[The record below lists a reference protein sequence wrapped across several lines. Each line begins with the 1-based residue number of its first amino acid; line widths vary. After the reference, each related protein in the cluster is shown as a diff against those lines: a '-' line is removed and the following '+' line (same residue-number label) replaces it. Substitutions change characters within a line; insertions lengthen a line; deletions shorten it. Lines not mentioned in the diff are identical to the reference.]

1 MAPTEPSQDSIVHTD
16 ASAPSADRVQPS
28 EIVARLSDRPRLG
41 QRYEIR
47 NEVGRGAMGAV
58 LRVYDADLRR
68 QLAVKVM
75 LAFEQNGASRTE
87 SQESSAARRY
97 ARFLEEA
104 QITGQLDHPGIVPVH
119 EIGLD
124 GEGRLYF
131 TMKLVRGREL
141 REVYELVRK
150 GEDGWNLT
158 RALNVLLRV
167 CEAMAFAHEKGV
179 IHRDLKPDN
188 VMVGRFGEVYVMD
201 WGLAKVLGSAD
212 TRDVR
217 VRRADAS
224 QSLVRTERRDRAQ
237 EVDSPLATMDGD
249 IVGTPCYMPPE
260 QARGRLEDIG
270 PHSDVYSVGAML
282 YELLGGHMPYC
293 GKGDR
298 PSPQAVLGALIQGP
312 PKALRTLVKDLPD
325 ELVAICE
332 KAMAREIPDRYPSM
346 AGLTEDLRAYLE
358 GRVVS
363 AYESGAFAEFRK
375 WIARNVAFALT
386 VGAALVVG
394 FGGLYGML
402 ALAQRK
408 NAELSEQ
415 QGVLSKANEDL
426 EQNQIK
432 LSKANEEL
440 KEQQAAIEAKRLELE
455 GSHAKLLAANEL
467 ARRNEELAKASED
480 LAKRKSYAANIAA
493 ADASLKIHDVAA
505 ARARLL
511 DKYNEN
517 LRAWEWVHLLARCE
531 TSVRILSRFDGFA
544 SESRMATHIAADSAG
559 RVLAVCGQD
568 SMSRQSATGVVRV
581 LEVERRNE
589 LLEIPLTWG
598 ALEALAVSPDGQRL
612 ALVTADHVVRM
623 FETRSAE
630 PYAQWQGPKGPS
642 YRATIAFTPDGRELI
657 ASLSDRHLQF
667 LSTADAQPTR
677 ELRERLGVV
686 TTLGCSADGERL
698 AIGVDEGQL
707 HLYSLASGQL
717 ERTIGE
723 RAASVRSVAFSPDG
737 GRILASTGLA
747 RGPDPRRGP
756 WLFTVREW
764 DVESGRLLSTWQD
777 HQGSV
782 NWCSYAAGG
791 RLVVSLSDDRSLR
804 VRDTLRGDAWS
815 MLGHTAAIAAGAVTA
830 SGEMLASASIDGV
843 VREWSPWLGEF
854 ATLAGHRRAIRALH
868 FGDDAESLLSVAA
881 DGGVRRWDSRSALLV
896 DVVQAGEPGAD
907 RSVVW
912 EFSPTADLG
921 AFAASGG
928 AVRLFDFANSEFTET
943 FESGESEP
951 LRALAFSPDG
961 EHLAAASDRGIAY
974 VWKIGSRAAPVIL
987 RGARGEAAKL
997 AWLDERSL
1005 AVGSVW
1011 SGRGSQR
1018 FSEVNVFDIERRV
1031 SLRLLESLPGALF
1044 VLERSPD
1051 ASELLL
1057 GWRQEGERGVL
1068 RRVAAATL
1076 DARGGDL
1083 ILDVEHAMWFDEGR
1097 RIVAADRDAGVQ
1109 LVDPGSGEIELTLH
1123 APVELGAIAVS
1134 SDGQRIAAGYV
1145 DGSIRVWSSDSPLSR
1160 HTRRA
1165 SAVRA
1170 RAQALEKL
1178 EPLIRRDAL
1187 APQAALERA
1196 LAAPDLDDEA
1206 RQALSHVTRLLR
1218 GESARLLAEIR
1229 DACRSPRR
1237 EPIDYSLAL
1246 LQASV
1251 LRRAGVNSPD
1261 GAYGEGLAHLRLG
1274 HLDLAE
1280 QGLRRALEAAGSE
1293 KAPNETQALLALTL
1307 LRSKRRDEALAEYE
1321 AYRKGRSVFEPV
1333 ILDPTTRDLVMEVE
1347 AAFSALDRR

>member
-1 MAPTEPSQDSIVHTD
+1 MAHSDPSHDSIVHTD
-16 ASAPSADRVQPS
+16 ANAPSAERMEPS

-41 QRYEIR
+41 QRYEIK

-75 LAFEQNGASRTE
+75 LAFESANGSRTA

-167 CEAMAFAHEKGV
+167 GEAMAFAHEKGV

-201 WGLAKVLGSAD
+201 WGLAKVLGSTD

-224 QSLVRTERRDRAQ
+224 HSLVRTERRDRAQ
-237 EVDSPLATMDGD
+237 EADSPLATMDGD

-298 PSPQAVLGALIQGP
+298 PTPQAVLGALIQGP
-312 PKALRTLVKDLPD
+312 PKSVRTLVKSLPD

-363 AYESGAFAEFRK
+363 AYETGALAEFKK

-386 VGAALVVG
+386 VGAALVLG

-408 NAELSEQ
+408 NAELSDQKGVLEQ
-415 QGVLSKANEDL
+415 QKVELSKKND
-426 EQNQIK
+426 
-432 LSKANEEL
+432 EL
-440 KEQQAAIEAKRLELE
+440 KEQTEAVE
-455 GSHAKLLAANEL
+455 SANTKLLAANEL
-467 ARRNEELAKASED
+467 ARRNEELAKTKED
-480 LAKRKSYAANIAA
+480 FAKRMSYAASIGA
-493 ADASLKIHDVAA
+493 ADARLKIHDVAA
-505 ARARLL
+505 ARAQLL
-511 DKYNEN
+511 NKYNED

-531 TSVRILSRFDGFA
+531 TSVRILSRFDEFVGEA
-544 SESRMATHIAADSAG
+544 RMATHIASDAAG

-568 SMSRQSATGVVRV
+568 SLSRQSATGVVRV

-598 ALEALAVSPDGQRL
+598 ALEALAVSPDGQRI
-612 ALVTADHVVRM
+612 ALVTADHVVRL
-623 FETRSAE
+623 FETSSAE
-630 PYAQWQGPKGPS
+630 PYAQWQGQKSAS
-642 YRATIAFTPDGRELI
+642 YRATLAFTPDGRELVV
-657 ASLSDRHLQF
+657 SLSERGLQF
-667 LSTADAQPTR
+667 LASADAQPTR
-677 ELRERLGVV
+677 EIRERLGVV
-686 TTLGCSADGERL
+686 TALTCSRDGERL
-698 AIGVDEGQL
+698 AVGVDEGQL
-707 HLYSLASGQL
+707 HLFSLADVQL

-723 RAASVRSVAFSPDG
+723 RAASLRSLAFSPDG
-737 GRILASTGLA
+737 ARILASTGLA

-782 NWCSYAAGG
+782 NWCDYAAGG

-815 MLGHTAAIAAGAVTA
+815 MLGHTGPVAAGAVTA
-830 SGEMLASASIDGV
+830 NGEMIASASLDGV

-868 FGDDAESLLSVAA
+868 FGDDSESLLSVAA
-881 DGGVRRWDSRSALLV
+881 DGGVRLWDSRSALLV

-907 RSVVW
+907 RQVVW
-912 EFSPTADLG
+912 EVAPKTAMG
-921 AFAASGG
+921 ALAIGG
-928 AVRLFDFANSEFTET
+928 GKLRLFDLERADSSQTLDT
-943 FESGESEP
+943 GESEA
-951 LRALAFSPDG
+951 LRTLAFSADG
-961 EHLAAASDRGIAY
+961 DRLAAASERGIAY
-974 VWKIGSRAAPVIL
+974 VWTLGASGPPVTL
-987 RGARGEAAKL
+987 RGARGEGAKL
-997 AWLDERSL
+997 AWLAPNSL
-1005 AVGSVW
+1005 ALGSLW
-1011 SGRGSQR
+1011 QGRGAQQ
-1018 FSEVNVFDIERRV
+1018 FSEINVFDVERRV
-1031 SLRLLESLPGALF
+1031 SQRLLESLPGALF
-1044 VLERSPD
+1044 ALQPSPD
-1051 ASELLL
+1051 GAELLL
-1057 GWRQEGERGVL
+1057 GWRQDGERGVL
-1068 RRVAAATL
+1068 RRVDAATL

-1083 ILDVEHAMWFDEGR
+1083 ILDAEHATWFDEGR

-1109 LVDPGSGEIELTLH
+1109 LVDPGSGEVELTLH

-1134 SDGQRIAAGYV
+1134 PDGQRIAAGYA
-1145 DGSIRVWSSDSPLSR
+1145 DGSIRVWSSDSPLAR

-1170 RAQALEKL
+1170 RAEALAKL
-1178 EPLIRRDAL
+1178 EPLIRAEAL
-1187 APQAALERA
+1187 EPQAALERA
-1196 LAAPDLDDEA
+1196 LATVDIDDEL
-1206 RQALSHVTRLLR
+1206 RIALGQTTRLLR
-1218 GESARLLAEIR
+1218 GERARLLADVRE
-1229 DACRSPRR
+1229 ACRSPRR
-1237 EPIDYSLAL
+1237 EPLDYTLAL
-1246 LQASV
+1246 MQATV
-1251 LRRAGVNSPD
+1251 VRRAGANSPE
-1261 GAYGEGLAHLRLG
+1261 GAYGEGLALLRLG
-1274 HLDLAE
+1274 QLELAE
-1280 QGLRRALEAAGSE
+1280 RALRDALGSSGSE

-1321 AYRKGRSVFEPV
+1321 TYRKGRSVFEPV
-1333 ILDPTTRDLVMEVE
+1333 ILDPTTRDLVMEIE